1 MAPTATQPGHLGSV
15 DASAYLLD
23 LKDISSIKEK
33 PSVDS
38 VEEKLIS
45 GGNSSAQCTVEDSDE
60 TLLIK
65 PDLVEEVSTLQ
76 IHCISHNGSKW
87 WTGCKE
93 TYVQNFIQSLFI
105 GRKTEKRKWKTLS
118 RWRRQD

>member
-15 DASAYLLD
+15 DANEYLFD
-23 LKDISSIKEK
+23 FKDISSIKEK

-45 GGNSSAQCTVEDSDE
+45 GCNSSAQCTVEDSDE

-65 PDLVEEVSTLQ
+65 PDLVEEVSILQ
-76 IHCISHNGSKW
+76 KLCISLQWINMVNLLQVDVSP
-87 WTGCKE
+87 
-93 TYVQNFIQSLFI
+93 
-105 GRKTEKRKWKTLS
+105 
-118 RWRRQD
+118 

>member
-23 LKDISSIKEK
+23 FKDISSIKEK

-38 VEEKLIS
+38 VEEKLIL

-76 IHCISHNGSKW
+76 RNLHLATMVKLVARRRLAIIL
-87 WTGCKE
+87 
-93 TYVQNFIQSLFI
+93 YNFY
-105 GRKTEKRKWKTLS
+105 
-118 RWRRQD
+118 

>member
-15 DASAYLLD
+15 DANEYLLD

-45 GGNSSAQCTVEDSDE
+45 GGYSSAQCTVEDSDE

-76 IHCISHNGSKW
+76 IFCISPQWLK
-87 WTGCKE
+87 TCCKE
-93 TYVQNFIQSLFI
+93 RFGHNFIQFLLI
-105 GRKTEKRKWKTLS
+105 GRKTEKRK
-118 RWRRQD
+118 

>member
-23 LKDISSIKEK
+23 FKDISSIKEK

-65 PDLVEEVSTLQ
+65 PDLVEEVSILQ
-76 IHCISHNGSKW
+76 KLCISLQWIKLVASRRFSLIL
-87 WTGCKE
+87 
-93 TYVQNFIQSLFI
+93 YNFYL
-105 GRKTEKRKWKTLS
+105 
-118 RWRRQD
+118 

>member
-23 LKDISSIKEK
+23 FKDISSIKEK

-65 PDLVEEVSTLQ
+65 PDLVEEVSTLRIFLHLTNMVNLLQ
-76 IHCISHNGSKW
+76 GDVW
-87 WTGCKE
+87 P
-93 TYVQNFIQSLFI
+93 
-105 GRKTEKRKWKTLS
+105 
-118 RWRRQD
+118 

>member
-15 DASAYLLD
+15 DASSYLLD
-23 LKDISSIKEK
+23 LKDISSIHQK

-65 PDLVEEVSTLQ
+65 PDLVEEVRALQ
-76 IHCISHNGSKW
+76 IHCISHNGSKNCVD
-87 WTGCKE
+87 GD
-93 TYVQNFIQSLFI
+93 N
-105 GRKTEKRKWKTLS
+105 
-118 RWRRQD
+118 DN

>member
-15 DASAYLLD
+15 DASSYLLD
-23 LKDISSIKEK
+23 LKDISSINEK
-33 PSVDS
+33 PSVDL

-76 IHCISHNGSKW
+76 KNLHLATMAKLVARRRLAIIL
-87 WTGCKE
+87 
-93 TYVQNFIQSLFI
+93 YNFY
-105 GRKTEKRKWKTLS
+105 
-118 RWRRQD
+118 

>member
-15 DASAYLLD
+15 DASSYLLD

-33 PSVDS
+33 PSVDL

-76 IHCISHNGSKW
+76 KNLHLATMKLVARRRLAIIL
-87 WTGCKE
+87 
-93 TYVQNFIQSLFI
+93 YNFYF
-105 GRKTEKRKWKTLS
+105 
-118 RWRRQD
+118 

>member
-23 LKDISSIKEK
+23 LKDISSIDEK

-45 GGNSSAQCTVEDSDE
+45 GGNLSAQCTVEDSDE

-76 IHCISHNGSKW
+76 IFCISPQWLNLLQGDVSP
-87 WTGCKE
+87 
-93 TYVQNFIQSLFI
+93 
-105 GRKTEKRKWKTLS
+105 
-118 RWRRQD
+118 

>member
-15 DASAYLLD
+15 DANEYLLD

-33 PSVDS
+33 PTVDS

-76 IHCISHNGSKW
+76 NFCISPEPLKTCW
-87 WTGCKE
+87 KE
-93 TYVQNFIQSLFI
+93 TFRPDFIPFLFI
-105 GRKTEKRKWKTLS
+105 GRKTEKRK
-118 RWRRQD
+118 